1 MVVWALEIEKRRGRR
16 IAIVAL
22 ARKMAG
28 ILYAL
33 LRDGSRYDASRG
45 AAMQVLDEP
54 QHRRKLGAR
63 AVQRR

>member
-1 MVVWALEIEKRRGRR
+1 LGAIYALEIEKRRGRR

-45 AAMQVLDEP
+45 
-54 QHRRKLGAR
+54 RRCKSPTSLSTGES
-63 AVQRR
+63 